1 MTIQHV
7 SKQDW
12 QLFFLNRRN
21 GIQDRKLITRV
32 LAHVTVCPECREL
45 YQKAIDLSRAANAY
59 AAAVNTQEES
69 GYAAV
74 AAFSSETDK
83 TSEAGSFSVEI
94 DAEDGQAVFLAD
106 TVEATGSARQY
117 AVNPEK
123 EGTCLRED
131 EEAFT
136 LTLTGMRLT
145 IRVEPDLE
153 GSVRASLRCYDREQ
167 TLAFRG
173 GEASAELSGDDI
185 YILELSFD

>member
-45 YQKAIDLSRAANAY
+45 YQKAINLSHAANAY
-59 AAAVNTQEES
+59 AAVNAREES

-83 TSEAGSFSVEI
+83 TSEAGSLSVEI

-106 TVEATGSARQY
+106 TVEAAGAARQY

-167 TLAFRG
+167 TLVFRG
-173 GEASAELSGDDI
+173 DEASAELSGDDI